1 MSPAIPVVT
10 GNQVAKVAI
19 GTGFR
24 LDRQKGSHAVYVRDS
39 DKRRVVIPMHVGKTV
54 KPKTLMG
61 IVRDMG
67 LTMEE
72 FAALL

>member
-10 GNQVAKVAI
+10 GKQVAKAAI
-19 GTGFR
+19 GAGFR
-24 LDRQKGSHAVYVRDS
+24 LDRQKGSHAVFVRDL
-39 DKRRVVIPMHVGKTV
+39 DKRRVVIPMHAGKTV

>member
-1 MSPAIPVVT
+1 LSPAVPAVT
-10 GNQVAKVAI
+10 GKQMAKAAT
-19 GTGFR
+19 GAGFR
-24 LDRQKGSHAVYVRDS
+24 LDRQRGSHAVFVRDS
-39 DKRRVVIPMHVGKTV
+39 DKRRVVIPMHAGKTI

-67 LTMEE
+67 LTLEE